1 MLIDKPLTNVQKRIL
16 EDQIERYSKIK
27 KDKTY
32 FNNKKILS
40 EEGKIVLEE
49 GTLIHGNYFDI
60 DVLKK

>member
-32 FNNKKILS
+32 FNNKK
-40 EEGKIVLEE
+40 
-49 GTLIHGNYFDI
+49 Y
-60 DVLKK
+60 